1 MKTKSKPINI
11 LGIETSCDETAA
23 AVVAD
28 GRTIKS
34 SIVASQTKL
43 HEKYGGVV
51 PEIASRAHIE
61 KIYPV
66 IAEAMA
72 EAGVTKDDL
81 DAITV
86 ANQPGLTIALVIG
99 VTAAKT
105 LSFIWGKPLIAINHL
120 YAHLQSAILSEDN
133 LELPAPLEVLTKGPS
148 NHQKRPILTGSAVA
162 LIVSGGHTC
171 LYDCQSPLELKLLG
185 STIDD
190 AAGEAFD
197 KVAGI
202 LKLPY
207 PGGPSIEK
215 AAEEGDPDAIKFP
228 RTMLGPQSLD
238 FSFSGIKTAV
248 LYYCRG
254 QDMKGEDKVDS
265 MSWRQIADIAASFQ
279 KAVIDVLVEKTQR
292 AAERI
297 GAKTVLL
304 GGGVAANNELRKRL
318 QEMCDSAAPPKKLLV
333 APKPYCTDNAVMVA
347 SLAYHKYKAGL
358 FADLTLE
365 PAASG

>member
-1 MKTKSKPINI
+1 MQKEFINI

-28 GRTIKS
+28 GKVVKS
-34 SIVASQTKL
+34 SVVASQARL

-66 IAEAMA
+66 IKEAMEQA
-72 EAGVTKDDL
+72 NVAKDDI
-81 DAITV
+81 DAIAV
-86 ANQPGLTIALVIG
+86 ANQPGLTIALVVG

-105 LSFIWGKPLIAINHL
+105 LSFAWDKPLIAINHL
-120 YAHLQSAILSEDN
+120 HAHLQSAMMSEESI
-133 LELPAPLEVLTKGPS
+133 ELPA
-148 NHQKRPILTGSAVA
+148 AA
-162 LIVSGGHTC
+162 LIVSGGHTS
-171 LYDCQSPLELKLLG
+171 LYDYHSPLEPELLG

-197 KVAGI
+197 KVATI

-215 AAEEGDPDAIKFP
+215 AATDGNPDAIKFP
-228 RTMLGPQSLD
+228 RSMLGRDSLD

-254 QDMKGEDKVDS
+254 QDMKGKNKVDS
-265 MSWRQIADIAASFQ
+265 MSRQEIADIAASFQ
-279 KAVIDVLVEKTQR
+279 AAVVDVLVKKTQR
-292 AAERI
+292 AAKKI
-297 GAKTVLL
+297 GAKTILL
-304 GGGVAANNELRKRL
+304 GGGVAANSSLRAAL
-318 QEMCDSAAPPKKLLV
+318 QEMCDSSAPPIKLLI
-333 APKPYCTDNAVMVA
+333 APKQYCTDNAVMVA
-347 SLAYHKYKAGL
+347 SLAYYKFKDRL

-365 PAASG
+365 PKASSS

>member
-1 MKTKSKPINI
+1 MQSAKKPVNI

-28 GRTIKS
+28 GRIIKS
-34 SIVASQTKL
+34 SVIASQTKL

-66 IAEAMA
+66 ITEAIQQA
-72 EAGVTKDDL
+72 DVTKDDI
-81 DAITV
+81 DAIAV
-86 ANQPGLTIALVIG
+86 ANQPGLTVALIIG

-105 LSFIWGKPLIAINHL
+105 LALIWDKPLIAINHL
-120 YAHLQSAILSEDN
+120 HAHLQSAIVTDESLQ
-133 LELPAPLEVLTKGPS
+133 LPT
-148 NHQKRPILTGSAVA
+148 VA

-171 LYDCQSPLELKLLG
+171 LYDYRSPLEPKLLG

-197 KVAGI
+197 KVATI

-215 AAEEGDPDAIKFP
+215 AAEQGNPNAIKFP
-228 RTMLGPQSLD
+228 RSMLGPDSLD

-254 QDMKGEDKVDS
+254 QDMKGENKVDS
-265 MSWRQIADIAASFQ
+265 MSKKQIADIAASFQ
-279 KAVIDVLVEKTQR
+279 EAVIDVLVKKTKR
-292 AAERI
+292 AAEKI
-297 GAKTVLL
+297 DAKTILL
-304 GGGVAANNELRKRL
+304 GGGVAANSRLRTAL
-318 QEMCDSAAPPKKLLV
+318 QKMCDTTIPPKKLLI
-333 APKPYCTDNAVMVA
+333 APKQYCTDNAVMVA
-347 SLAYHKYKAGL
+347 SLAYHKFKAGL

-365 PAASG
+365 PKATG

>member
-1 MKTKSKPINI
+1 LTDPVCLANIGFMKSKSINI

-28 GRTIKS
+28 GNIIKS
-34 SIVASQTKL
+34 SIIASQTKL
-43 HEKYGGVV
+43 HEKYGGIV

-66 IAEAMA
+66 IAEAIERA
-72 EAGVTKDDL
+72 EVGEDDI
-81 DAITV
+81 DAIAV
-86 ANQPGLTIALVIG
+86 ANQPGLTVALVIG

-105 LSFIWGKPLIAINHL
+105 LSLMWEKPLIAINHL
-120 YAHLQSAILSEDN
+120 HAHLQSAVLCEKD
-133 LELPAPLEVLTKGPS
+133 LELP
-148 NHQKRPILTGSAVA
+148 AVA
-162 LIVSGGHTC
+162 LIVSGGHTS
-171 LYDCQSPLELKLLG
+171 LYDYRSPLEPKLLG

-197 KVAGI
+197 KVANI
-202 LKLPY
+202 LRLPY
-207 PGGPSIEK
+207 PGGPSIEE
-215 AAEEGDPDAIKFP
+215 AAEKGNPEAIEFP
-228 RTMLGPQSLD
+228 RSMLGADSLD

-265 MSWRQIADIAASFQ
+265 MSEQEIADIAASFQ
-279 KAVIDVLVEKTQR
+279 AAVVDVLIKKTER
-292 AAERI
+292 AVERI

-304 GGGVAANNELRKRL
+304 GGGVAANNQLRNRL
-318 QEMCDSAAPPKKLLV
+318 QTMCETAVPAKKLLV
-333 APKPYCTDNAVMVA
+333 APKQYCTDNAVMVA
-347 SLAYHKYKAGL
+347 SLGYHKFKAKL

-365 PAASG
+365 PKACGL

>member
-1 MKTKSKPINI
+1 MGTKSKPVNKKRATSHEPRATINI

-28 GRTIKS
+28 GRIVKS
-34 SIVASQTKL
+34 SVIASQTKL

-66 IAEAMA
+66 ITEAIQQA
-72 EAGVTKDDL
+72 NVTKDDI
-81 DAITV
+81 DAIAV
-86 ANQPGLTIALVIG
+86 ANQPGLTVALIVG

-105 LSFIWGKPLIAINHL
+105 LALIWDKPLLAINHL
-120 YAHLQSAILSEDN
+120 HAHLQSAIVTDESLQM
-133 LELPAPLEVLTKGPS
+133 P
-148 NHQKRPILTGSAVA
+148 AVA

-171 LYDCQSPLELKLLG
+171 LYDYRSPLEPKLLG

-197 KVAGI
+197 KVANI

-207 PGGPSIEK
+207 PGGPAIEK
-215 AAEEGDPDAIKFP
+215 IAKNGNPDAIKFP
-228 RTMLGPQSLD
+228 RSMLAPDSLD

-254 QDMKGEDKVDS
+254 QDMKGENKVDS
-265 MSWRQIADIAASFQ
+265 MSKKQIADIAASFQ
-279 KAVIDVLVEKTQR
+279 AAVVDVLVKKTQR
-292 AAERI
+292 AAEKI
-297 GAKTVLL
+297 SAKTVLL
-304 GGGVAANNELRKRL
+304 GGGVAANTQLRTDL
-318 QEMCDSAAPPKKLLV
+318 QTMCDTTEPAKKLLI
-333 APKPYCTDNAVMVA
+333 APKQYCTDNAVMVA
-347 SLAYHKYKAGL
+347 SLAYHKFKAGL
-358 FADLTLE
+358 FSDLTLE
-365 PAASG
+365 PKASSK

>member
-1 MKTKSKPINI
+1 MQDKSINI

-28 GRTIKS
+28 GRIVKS
-34 SIVASQTKL
+34 SVVASQTKL

-51 PEIASRAHIE
+51 PELASRAHIE

-66 IAEAMA
+66 LAEAMA
-72 EAGVTKDDL
+72 QAQTGKDDI
-81 DAITV
+81 DAIAI
-86 ANQPGLTIALVIG
+86 ANQPGLTVALVVG

-105 LSFIWGKPLIAINHL
+105 LSFAWDKPLIAINHL
-120 YAHLQSAILSEDN
+120 HAHLQSAMLSEES
-133 LELPAPLEVLTKGPS
+133 LQLP
-148 NHQKRPILTGSAVA
+148 AVA

-171 LYDCQSPLELKLLG
+171 LYDYRSPLEPELLG
-185 STIDD
+185 HTIDD

-197 KVAGI
+197 KVATI

-207 PGGPSIEK
+207 PGGPSIEE
-215 AAEEGDPDAIKFP
+215 AAANGNPNAIKFP
-228 RTMLGPQSLD
+228 RSMLGRDSLD

-254 QDMKGEDKVDS
+254 QDMKGEDKVGS
-265 MSWRQIADIAASFQ
+265 MSEQQIADIAASFQ
-279 KAVIDVLVEKTQR
+279 AAVIDVLIKKTQR

-297 GAKTVLL
+297 GAKTILL
-304 GGGVAANNELRKRL
+304 GGGVAANNQLRTAL
-318 QEMCDSAAPPKKLLV
+318 QQMCESAEPPKKLLI
-333 APKPYCTDNAVMVA
+333 APKQYCTDNAVMVA
-347 SLAYHKYKAGL
+347 SLAYHKFKAGL

-365 PAASG
+365 PKASSS